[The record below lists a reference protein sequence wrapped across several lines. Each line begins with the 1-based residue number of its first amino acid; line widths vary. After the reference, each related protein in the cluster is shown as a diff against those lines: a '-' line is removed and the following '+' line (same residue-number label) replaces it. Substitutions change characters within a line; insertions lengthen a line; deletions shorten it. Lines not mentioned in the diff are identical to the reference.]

1 MISRRSFSGVA
12 NLMVQL
18 DQSAPK
24 SGNFWHLQM
33 LSIAFTQPPDKAAA
47 CSVFHNV
54 RFSGLD
60 VELYDGGH
68 GNLDA
73 HESVRNPCLTFPP
86 LKAPRRRKYRKFNM
100 RAVQVAFI
108 LIGVTALA
116 YWFLAGPEEQAS
128 QIPSKPNPAIVEV
141 VIPETLSANAQIGKA
156 AFEEVCA
163 SCHGVNAV
171 GQLEVAPPL
180 VHVIYEPSHH
190 GDEAFQRAVAN
201 GVRAHHWPFGSM
213 PPVEGLTRGDVQMIV
228 AYVREMQR
236 ANGIE

>member
-1 MISRRSFSGVA
+1 
-12 NLMVQL
+12 
-18 DQSAPK
+18 
-24 SGNFWHLQM
+24 
-33 LSIAFTQPPDKAAA
+33 
-47 CSVFHNV
+47 
-54 RFSGLD
+54 
-60 VELYDGGH
+60 
-68 GNLDA
+68 
-73 HESVRNPCLTFPP
+73 
-86 LKAPRRRKYRKFNM
+86 M
-100 RAVQVAFI
+100 RAVQVAVI
-108 LIGVTALA
+108 LIGATALA

-156 AFEEVCA
+156 AFETVCA

-180 VHVIYEPSHH
+180 VHVLYEPSHH

-213 PPVEGLTRGDVQMIV
+213 PPVKGLTRGDVQMIV

-236 ANGIE
+236 ANGIA